1 MPRVAGADQ
10 TQYAKTNKFFDK
22 LFITENIDAIL
33 KGNRAG
39 KEGGKGIAMF
49 SDAATHKEHVL
60 GGMKLAFEPMGQ
72 HPLRPIDDKTDN
84 RGKALRAKPSTWPGK
99 VLSFELWAEATSYD
113 PTVKDGGVKFQR
125 MLQFL
130 LVRDPGSG
138 QVELNDDMYYSVEAK
153 KHRGPGWYEPQ
164 PTSKFKGTP
173 HSLGLNKDSDD

>member
-99 VLSFELWAEATSYD
+99 VLSFELLFPRSHD
-113 PTVKDGGVKFQR
+113 
-125 MLQFL
+125 
-130 LVRDPGSG
+130 
-138 QVELNDDMYYSVEAK
+138 
-153 KHRGPGWYEPQ
+153 
-164 PTSKFKGTP
+164 
-173 HSLGLNKDSDD
+173 